1 MKTISRRRYA
11 NPIGAVGDA
20 VLLATSGHLT
30 ASPDRQGLIVEVVGD
45 PGHESY
51 LVRWPDGR
59 LSYLSPTAVRVVPAV
74 ISPPGG

>member
-1 MKTISRRRYA
+1 LKTISRRRYA
-11 NPIGAVGDA
+11 NPVGAVGDA

-30 ASPDRQGLIVEVVGD
+30 ASPDRQGLIVQVVGD

-59 LSYLSPTAVRVVPAV
+59 LSYLSPTTVRLVPAAT
-74 ISPPGG
+74 PRPAG